1 MIVGMKSDKNQPLS
15 GQKLLAQFHT
25 KRWVGQKFHRQCQS
39 YLSAPLETF
48 SKSLRVE
55 LAGQGVR
62 VSTVRVGH
70 LHRVDDSPLDDE
82 TFAEM
87 MKVFEETGFAATTG
101 QGMEIDTVTA
111 ALVNLLTLPADATM
125 DLLEL
130 RSRN

>member
-1 MIVGMKSDKNQPLS
+1 MYCCRGAIPLLKKSRGDIINVSSEAVRFHPPMLS
-15 GQKLLAQFHT
+15 VYAASKA
-25 KRWVGQKFHRQCQS
+25 
-39 YLSAPLETF
+39 ALETF
-48 SKSLRVE
+48 SQSLRME

-70 LHRVDDSPLDDE
+70 LHRVDDSPLDEE